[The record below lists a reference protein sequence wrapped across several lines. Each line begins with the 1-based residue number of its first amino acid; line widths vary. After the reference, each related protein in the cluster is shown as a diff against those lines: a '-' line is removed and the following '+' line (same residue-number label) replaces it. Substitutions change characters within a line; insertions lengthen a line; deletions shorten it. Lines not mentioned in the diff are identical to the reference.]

1 MLSLILNE
9 LELVANSRGI
19 KDYENKSED
28 VLTKILSEPKTSLS
42 KNKIQT
48 LEKILIN
55 QDIKFLNHK
64 QKRSEKIFTI

>member
-1 MLSLILNE
+1 MCLLKVRMLSLILNE
-9 LELVANSRGI
+9 LELVAKSRGI

-28 VLTKILSEPKTSLS
+28 VLTKILTEPKTKTSLS

-55 QDIKFLNHK
+55 QDINFLNHK
-64 QKRSEKIFTI
+64 

>member
-9 LELVANSRGI
+9 LELVAKSRGI

-28 VLTKILSEPKTSLS
+28 VLTKILTEPKTKTSLS

-48 LEKILIN
+48 LEKILIS
-55 QDIKFLNHK
+55 QDINFLNHK
-64 QKRSEKIFTI
+64 